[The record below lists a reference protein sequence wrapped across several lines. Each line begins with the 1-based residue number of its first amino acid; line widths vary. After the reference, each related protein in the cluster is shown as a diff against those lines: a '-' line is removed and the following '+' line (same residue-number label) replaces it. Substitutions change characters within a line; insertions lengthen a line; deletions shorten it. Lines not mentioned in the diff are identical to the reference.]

1 MSLKMAYY
9 HTRSAMAMVDVSLL
23 YAGLTT
29 RWGWQIDM
37 FAGYASTTPAL
48 WAMMEYDG
56 MVIRWEGRDDEM
68 QFAWTAERAYQFHWH
83 PSAVLSANRSSMFTH
98 IINGSKCSRSLCV
111 FLRSLKD
118 AAAQTTQRRCTRP
131 RPCRPLRRRRT
142 CA

>member
-1 MSLKMAYY
+1 MG
-9 HTRSAMAMVDVSLL
+9 HQWLL
-23 YAGLTT
+23 DTFGPRYGRT
-29 RWGWQIDM
+29 RWGWRIDM

-111 FLRSLKD
+111 FFRRSSKQRLHRLR
-118 AAAQTTQRRCTRP
+118 RP
-131 RPCRPLRRRRT
+131 RRQELVHSRL
-142 CA
+142 